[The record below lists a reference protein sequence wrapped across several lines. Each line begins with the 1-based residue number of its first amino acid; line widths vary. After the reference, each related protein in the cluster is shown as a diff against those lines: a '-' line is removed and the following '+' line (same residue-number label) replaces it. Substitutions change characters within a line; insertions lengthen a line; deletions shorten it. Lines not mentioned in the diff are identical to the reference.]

1 MGKTGFHGWHFPVQ
15 WLMDEQTFPMLK
27 EAIQEQTE
35 EIQKLILEIL
45 GDIDIYPAQKE
56 ELKALINK

>member
-1 MGKTGFHGWHFPVQ
+1 
-15 WLMDEQTFPMLK
+15 MLK